1 MDSLF
6 TSRRNRKPEAWL
18 RKTRLGVW
26 LLLPVVLPA
35 GVRAAPQ
42 AAPAPQEEDARAA
55 AQKARQE
62 RSAAPATAPTSDLIQ
77 LADLV
82 SEAERVHPAIRAE
95 AQMVESKRA
104 RIPQVKALP
113 DPTVRVGW
121 MGNIRPFSVQHL
133 DPSSYRGISAMQEF
147 PYPGKLGLRGQI
159 ASKDAEAEQWNL
171 EAARRQVR
179 SEVKSAYYELWA
191 VDQALAITQRNK
203 DLLEKL
209 ARIAEEKYKVG
220 KGLQQDVIRAQ
231 LEVSRIL
238 QTFTM
243 LNQRR
248 RTLAARLDSLLLRS
262 PEAPIGQLAPVE
274 KSALTYSL
282 DELIEKGVTN
292 SPEIRRQELLIEQ
305 SQLAVNLAQK
315 AYYPD
320 FRAGYDYQQRPAMP
334 DMYGFNVGINV
345 PIFYKKK
352 QREGV
357 REAAFALEGT
367 RQSREAIR
375 TALLFQVKEQYLQA
389 KASDELLTL
398 YTKALVPQAALA
410 LESSLAAYQTG
421 SLDFASLLR
430 NFASV
435 LEYEVNYY
443 QELAT
448 YEKALV
454 NLEQIT
460 GLDLAR

>member
-1 MDSLF
+1 MNSLL
-6 TSRRNRKPEAWL
+6 RYRPEAW
-18 RKTRLGVW
+18 RKTIWLGVW
-26 LLLPVVLPA
+26 LSLLAA
-35 GVRAAPQ
+35 GPGGLRAASQ
-42 AAPAPQEEDARAA
+42 AAPAHPREGGKTAPLE
-55 AQKARQE
+55 ARQE
-62 RSAAPATAPTSDLIQ
+62 GSAAAATPAATESIQ

-82 SEAERVHPAIRAE
+82 SEAERVHPAIKAE
-95 AQMVESKRA
+95 EQMIEAKRA
-104 RIPQVKALP
+104 RVPQVKSLP
-113 DPTVRVGW
+113 DPTVSAGW
-121 MGNIRPFSVQHL
+121 MGNIRPFSVQHM

-147 PYPGKLGLRGQI
+147 PYPGKLRLRGEI
-159 ASKDAEAEQWNL
+159 AAKDAEAESWNL
-171 EAARRQVR
+171 EATRRQIR
-179 SEVKSAYYELWA
+179 AEVKSAYYELWA
-191 VDQALAITQRNK
+191 VDQALAITQKNK
-203 DLLEKL
+203 DLLDKL
-209 ARIAEEKYKVG
+209 ARVAEEKYKVG

-238 QTFTM
+238 RTFTL

-248 RTLAARLDSLLLRS
+248 RTLTAKLNTLLLRS
-262 PEAPIGQLAPVE
+262 PETPMGQLAAVE

-282 DELIEKGVTN
+282 DELIEKGVAN
-292 SPEIRRQELLIEQ
+292 SPEIRRQEQLVEQ
-305 SQLAVNLAQK
+305 EQYAVNLAQK

-320 FRAGYDYQQRPAMP
+320 FRAGYDYQQRPDMP
-334 DMYGFNVGINV
+334 DMHGFNVGINV

-357 REAAFALEGT
+357 REARYALESSK
-367 RQSREAIR
+367 QSRESIR

-398 YTKALVPQAALA
+398 YTRGLVPQSALA

-421 SLDFASLLR
+421 SLDFESLIN
-430 NFASV
+430 NFTSV

-443 QELAT
+443 EELAS

-460 GLDLAR
+460 GLDLAK